1 MKQAFFE
8 VLLHAE
14 NALIDSEK
22 AKAVLDMWLNSIP
35 YGDEYKDEACRVD
48 AVMGYRQTDRKI
60 DTGKTLKRWSVTTFR
75 WFSAMFHSRK

>member
-22 AKAVLDMWLNSIP
+22 AKAVLDMWFNSIP

-48 AVMGYRQTDRKI
+48 AVM
-60 DTGKTLKRWSVTTFR
+60 TLLSHGIKELHE
-75 WFSAMFHSRK
+75 AMTYFERYKALYSGE